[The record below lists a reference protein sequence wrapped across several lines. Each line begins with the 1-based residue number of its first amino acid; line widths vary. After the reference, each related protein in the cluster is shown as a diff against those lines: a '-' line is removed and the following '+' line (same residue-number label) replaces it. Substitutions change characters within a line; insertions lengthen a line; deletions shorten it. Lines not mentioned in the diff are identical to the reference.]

1 MLEARYRVKDL
12 VNYPERP
19 AKDYIDR
26 GGRRRKLSHKPAS
39 KGLLNIAESTFW
51 KMIRRGDFPEPTYLT
66 ASMPTWAESQ
76 IIEWLELKELKAA
89 STKTA
94 CHRQAFLSHNFY
106 IFCCYSSNDSK

>member
-1 MLEARYRVKDL
+1 MIEQHYRVKDL

-19 AKDYIDR
+19 AKDYVDR
-26 GGRRRKLSHKPAS
+26 GTRRRKLSYKPAT
-39 KGLLNIAESTFW
+39 KGILNIAESTFW

-89 STKTA
+89 
-94 CHRQAFLSHNFY
+94 
-106 IFCCYSSNDSK
+106 

>member
-1 MLEARYRVKDL
+1 MIEQHYRVKDL

-19 AKDYIDR
+19 AKDYEDR
-26 GGRRRKLSHKPAS
+26 GGRRRKLSYKPAT
-39 KGLLNIAESTFW
+39 KGILNIAESTFW

-89 STKTA
+89 
-94 CHRQAFLSHNFY
+94 
-106 IFCCYSSNDSK
+106 

>member
-1 MLEARYRVKDL
+1 MLEPRYRVKDL

-26 GGRRRKLSHKPAS
+26 SGRRRRVTQKSAT

-66 ASMPTWAESQ
+66 ASMPTVHFTQAKTLNNQ
-76 IIEWLELKELKAA
+76 PIPA
-89 STKTA
+89 SFPGGYP
-94 CHRQAFLSHNFY
+94 R
-106 IFCCYSSNDSK
+106 I

>member
-12 VNYPERP
+12 VNYPERA

-26 GGRRRKLSHKPAS
+26 SGRRRRLSHKLAT

-66 ASMPTWAESQ
+66 ASIPTWAESQ
-76 IIEWLELKELKAA
+76 IKAWLK
-89 STKTA
+89 TK
-94 CHRQAFLSHNFY
+94 
-106 IFCCYSSNDSK
+106 SK

>member
-1 MLEARYRVKDL
+1 MIEQHYRVKDL

-19 AKDYIDR
+19 AKDCVDL
-26 GGRRRKLSHKPAS
+26 GGRRIIKKKKPAT
-39 KGLLNIAESTFW
+39 KGILNIAESTFW

-89 STKTA
+89 
-94 CHRQAFLSHNFY
+94 
-106 IFCCYSSNDSK
+106 